1 MKLSLVVEGKK
12 QNVCAA
18 HFREGKINGVSV
30 LDENNVVVTYHDTKE
45 KTTYYVE
52 KPLQIDFEKFLKWE
66 GKHDDIIEAIKK
78 RIEAK
83 EERVIELAQDF
94 IAAYVDE
101 ELVFPEVEIKSLK
114 NEYCKLQ
121 ASLNGLYEALDI
133 VHELGGVNNGKI

>member
-18 HFREGKINGVSV
+18 HFREGKINSVSV

-52 KPLQIDFEKFLKWE
+52 KPLQVDFEKFLKWE
-66 GKHDDIIEAIKK
+66 GKHDDIIDAIKK

-83 EERVIELAQDF
+83 EERLIELAQDF

-101 ELVFPEVEIKSLK
+101 HIPFPDIEIMSLK
-114 NEYCKLQ
+114 NEYKQVQ
-121 ASLNGLYEALDI
+121 ASLNGLKEALDI
-133 VHELGGVNNGKI
+133 VYELGGVENSEK

>member
-18 HFREGKINGVSV
+18 HFREGKINSVSV

-52 KPLQIDFEKFLKWE
+52 KPLQVDFEKFLKWE
-66 GKHDDIIEAIKK
+66 GKHDDIIDAIKK

-83 EERVIELAQDF
+83 EERLIELGQEFMASYFDKKVV
-94 IAAYVDE
+94 Y
-101 ELVFPEVEIKSLK
+101 PEVQMDSFE
-114 NEYCKLQ
+114 NEYNQLQ

-133 VHELGGVNNGKI
+133 VYELGGVENSEK